1 MTKPFGHYA
10 MTADEV
16 AEKLFLHPKS
26 IHDIEQ
32 RALAKM
38 RKLFDERGIKV
49 DDLLPE

>member
-32 RALAKM
+32 RALAKV
-38 RKLFDERGIKV
+38 RVLLAERGYKLE
-49 DDLLPE
+49 DLLPD